1 MSTLNEY
8 KGYVGTVD
16 YSAEDRCFYGK
27 IAGIRDSVLYDGKD
41 VDTLER
47 NFQGA
52 VDEYLSFCKAE
63 GKEPDKPF
71 RGTFQVRLK
80 GDLHRRL
87 ALYAEGHHVTIN
99 AAANEAIEKLL
110 IEA

>member
-1 MSTLNEY
+1 MSKALEY
-8 KGYVGTVD
+8 KGYASTVEF
-16 YSAEDRCFYGK
+16 SAEDRCFHGK
-27 IAGIRDSVLYDGKD
+27 IAGIRDLVAYDGTT
-41 VDTLER
+41 VDELEK
-47 NFQGA
+47 NFHGA
-52 VDEYLSFCKAE
+52 VDEYLAFCKAE

-87 ALYAEGHHVTIN
+87 ALYAEEHHETIN

-110 IEA
+110 VND